1 MDRTLGPV
9 RKKLLPA
16 TGVVLV
22 HDFCRAAGI
31 DQQRLLELA
40 EADVVFMLPR
50 RGEPFGLLDDR
61 LPSAA
66 ELGEAGVDVPEDYL
80 GRLRHDLPEDA
91 TPQSEDASW
100 TMGWD

>member
-1 MDRTLGPV
+1 MTDDRP
-9 RKKLLPA
+9 RRRLLPA

-31 DQQRLLELA
+31 DRQRLVALA
-40 EADVVFMLPR
+40 EAGVVSLLYR

-66 ELGEAGVDVPEDYL
+66 ALGRAGVTVPEDYL
-80 GRLRHDLPEDA
+80 GRLQHDLPVDA
-91 TPQSEDASW
+91 PPPRPENASW

>member
-1 MDRTLGPV
+1 MTERRP

-16 TGVVLV
+16 TGAVLV

-40 EADVVFMLPR
+40 EADVVFLLFR
-50 RGEPFGLLDDR
+50 TGGEPFGLLDDR

-66 ELGEAGVDVPEDYL
+66 ELREAGVVVPEDYL
-80 GRLRHDLPEDA
+80 SRLRYDLPEDA
-91 TPQSEDASW
+91 TSRPEDASW

>member
-1 MDRTLGPV
+1 M
-9 RKKLLPA
+9 LPA

-40 EADVVFMLPR
+40 EADVGFMLHR

-61 LPSAA
+61 Q
-66 ELGEAGVDVPEDYL
+66 EAMRRR
-80 GRLRHDLPEDA
+80 RLFHAGD
-91 TPQSEDASW
+91 W
-100 TMGWD
+100 TLQK

>member
-1 MDRTLGPV
+1 MTEEQSHRE
-9 RKKLLPA
+9 LLPA

-40 EADVVFMLPR
+40 EAGVVSVLYR
-50 RGEPFGLLDDR
+50 NGEPFGLLDDR
-61 LPSAA
+61 LPTAA
-66 ELGEAGVDVPEDYL
+66 ALDETGVRVPEDYL
-80 GRLRHDLPEDA
+80 SRLRHDLPEDS
-91 TPQSEDASW
+91 TPAPPGDASW

>member
-1 MDRTLGPV
+1 MTDRRP

-40 EADVVFMLPR
+40 EADVVFLLFR
-50 RGEPFGLLDDR
+50 TGGEPFGLLDDR

>member
-1 MDRTLGPV
+1 MTDRRP
-9 RKKLLPA
+9 RKTLLPA

-40 EADVVFMLPR
+40 EADVVFLLSR

-66 ELGEAGVDVPEDYL
+66 ELGEAGVDVPHDYL
-80 GRLRHDLPEDA
+80 SRLRYDLPEDA
-91 TPQSEDASW
+91 APRPEDASW

>member
-1 MDRTLGPV
+1 MTDHRP

-31 DQQRLLELA
+31 DQPRLLELA
-40 EADVVFMLPR
+40 EADVVVLLYR

-66 ELGEAGVDVPEDYL
+66 ELGEAGVDVPQDYL
-80 GRLRHDLPEDA
+80 NRLRHDLPEDA
-91 TPQSEDASW
+91 SPRPEDASW